1 MVASILCPAKRG
13 TLTVTAT
20 ARVLNGPII
29 QYVHAW

>member
-1 MVASILCPAKRG
+1 MIASILGPAKKG

-29 QYVHAW
+29 QYVHAE